1 MTRLQG
7 RTALVTGGSRG
18 IGRAISLR
26 LARDGARVAV
36 HYGSNE
42 AAAKQTVADI
52 HAAGGDAFAIR
63 ADLGAVGA
71 VEAVWAGFDAEAD
84 GLDVLVNNAAI
95 GARGGFAEQ
104 RPEAVAKVFAVN
116 VQAPFQLIQQA
127 VSRIRDGGRIVN
139 ISSGVTRIAFPEDV
153 AYAMSKGALDVMTL
167 ALAKEFGPRGITVN
181 SVAPGIIDTEMN
193 PWLAD
198 PVAHAE
204 AASYSTFN
212 RVGQPADVADVVAF
226 IASDDGRWVS
236 GQYVDATGG
245 SRL

>member
-42 AAAKQTVADI
+42 VAAKQTVADI
-52 HAAGGDAFAIR
+52 RTAGGDAFAIR
-63 ADLGAVGA
+63 ADLAVAGA

-84 GLDVLVNNAAI
+84 GLDILVNNAAI
-95 GARGGFAEQ
+95 GARGGFVEQ
-104 RPEAVAKVFAVN
+104 RPEDLVKVFAVN

-127 VSRIRDGGRIVN
+127 VPRLRDGGRVVN

-198 PVAHAE
+198 PDAHAA
-204 AASYSTFN
+204 AASYSAFN
-212 RVGQPADVADVVAF
+212 RVGQPEDVADVVAF
-226 IASDDGRWVS
+226 LASGDGRWVS